1 MIFWHLAIILPAV
14 SAVDEVHETTAGN
27 FSLGVANPYLKK
39 SDWGWVFD
47 PQGLRWM
54 LNELY
59 GRYNIPLFI
68 AENGLGAVDEISEDG
83 KIHDPYRMQYLDN
96 HVSAM
101 REALEDGVNLMGY
114 TWWGPIDFNKRFNR
128 RDEKALWFYLCRSRI
143 MKEMAV

>member
-1 MIFWHLAIILPAV
+1 M
-14 SAVDEVHETTAGN
+14 
-27 FSLGVANPYLKK
+27 ANPYLKK

-114 TWWGPIDFNKRFNR
+114 TWWGPIDLISASTGEMKKRYGFIYVD
-128 RDEKALWFYLCRSRI
+128 RDNEGNGSLKRIRKDSFYRYQEIIKTNGACV
-143 MKEMAV
+143 K